1 MQYFKMRISVII
13 AVTFLFTA
21 CNNQSK
27 WQTEDEQ
34 SNKDENLTPYQK
46 LVRNH
51 QDSMSVMFT
60 SGANGVIPKNEL
72 ITAQPLKYFPPNE
85 KYRVKAKFTAIAN
98 GKVFKMATTTDRLPE
113 YKAFGIFRFELD
125 GDSLELTLYQSL
137 EMPEYLFLPFK
148 DMTCGTESY
157 GAGRYLDF
165 KMQDTLNPVIDFN
178 YCYNPLC
185 AYNKEYSC
193 PIPPADNHLKVLIP
207 AGVKKWH

>member
-72 ITAQPLKYFPPNE
+72 ITGQPL
-85 KYRVKAKFTAIAN
+85 
-98 GKVFKMATTTDRLPE
+98 
-113 YKAFGIFRFELD
+113 
-125 GDSLELTLYQSL
+125 
-137 EMPEYLFLPFK
+137 
-148 DMTCGTESY
+148 
-157 GAGRYLDF
+157 
-165 KMQDTLNPVIDFN
+165 
-178 YCYNPLC
+178 
-185 AYNKEYSC
+185 
-193 PIPPADNHLKVLIP
+193 
-207 AGVKKWH
+207 